1 MSGME
6 DTRIET
12 VDDADLEQITG
23 GGVGV
28 SISIDGSG
36 ISVSGP
42 LGEVHVPNPLA
53 VAGKLVGG
61 TLQVA
66 GGVIEAA
73 GHTLGKIGD
82 HIG

>member
-1 MSGME
+1 ME

-12 VDDADLEQITG
+12 LDDAALDQVTG
-23 GGVGV
+23 GGVGL
-28 SISIDGSG
+28 SISIDGKG
-36 ISVSGP
+36 ISFSGP

-61 TLQVA
+61 TLQAA
-66 GGVIEAA
+66 GAVLEGA
-73 GHTLGKIGD
+73 GHTIGKIGD